1 MTQIKYQKD
10 GPTKRSYWIIPDE
23 FAAGAYPGKEGKGSI
38 NVNKEVLQ
46 RLLDF
51 GIDTFINLTEDET
64 GGGDSFLEMYDPFLP
79 DHCIVDRYPIL
90 DVSIPTEEFMVTILD
105 AIDGHLAEGKVPYIH
120 CWGGIGRTGTVV
132 GCWLI
137 RHGHATPD
145 TVGDLISE
153 LRVGDVEAGHRLSP
167 EAESQWEFL
176 LNWQLGK

>member
-105 AIDGHLAEGKVPYIH
+105 AIDGHLAEGKVPYPLLGWDWPNRNRCRLLAHTSWPCNTRH
-120 CWGGIGRTGTVV
+120 CGRF
-132 GCWLI
+132 
-137 RHGHATPD
+137 D
-145 TVGDLISE
+145 
-153 LRVGDVEAGHRLSP
+153 
-167 EAESQWEFL
+167 
-176 LNWQLGK
+176 K

>member
-1 MTQIKYQKD
+1 
-10 GPTKRSYWIIPDE
+10 
-23 FAAGAYPGKEGKGSI
+23 
-38 NVNKEVLQ
+38 
-46 RLLDF
+46 
-51 GIDTFINLTEDET
+51 
-64 GGGDSFLEMYDPFLP
+64 
-79 DHCIVDRYPIL
+79 
-90 DVSIPTEEFMVTILD
+90 MVTILD
-105 AIDGHLAEGKVPYIH
+105 AIDKYLSASKVPYIH

-153 LRVGDVEAGHRLSP
+153 LRVGDLEAGYRLSP